1 MNKKDNLYHV
11 IILGGGPAGLTAA
24 IYLARAKYR
33 VLVLE
38 KEEFGGQIKIT
49 DEIVNYPGILKTD
62 GKTLTD
68 TMRTQARNFGAEFSI
83 ADIKDLNIEGDIKV
97 IKTSKGEL
105 RALGVLIATGANPR
119 TLGFKGEAEFKG
131 RGVAYCATC
140 DGEFFS
146 GKDVVVVGGGFAAAE
161 EAIFLTKYARK
172 VTMLIRKGEFSCA
185 KSVAETCML
194 NPKIEVRLFT
204 EIEGVGGEKDI
215 RYVKTKDAETGEKG
229 LIKSQDGTNLGVFV
243 FAGYVPASDFVKGIV
258 NLDDKG
264 YIITDKGQKT
274 SLEGVYAAGD
284 ICIKPLRQVVTAVSD
299 GAIAATELEKH
310 VSKMQQKTELFPKI
324 PEREGIAEE
333 QTVDSN
339 STEGERF
346 LNPQIR
352 EQLKGLMSKFQKN
365 LVLKV
370 YKNEEPV
377 SDELEGAMRE
387 LGTTGNKLRIETL
400 EAEEA
405 QEKVPIEERPF
416 VSICYE
422 DGKPSGAGFHGVPG
436 GHEFQSFVVG
446 LYNGAGPG
454 QELEDD
460 LIEQIKNL
468 PETQLQIIVSLTCTQ
483 CPDLVTAAQKIAFVS
498 DNVTADVYDVNHFSE
513 LKEKYDIMSVP
524 CLIVNGGEK
533 VSFGKKNIEEL
544 IDLCRR

>member
-185 KSVAETCML
+185 KSVAEACML

-229 LIKSQDGTNLGVFV
+229 LIESQDGTNLGVFV

-416 VSICYE
+416 VSICYG

-468 PETQLQIIVSLTCTQ
+468 PETHLQIIVSLTCTQ

>member
-185 KSVAETCML
+185 KSVAEACML

-229 LIKSQDGTNLGVFV
+229 LIESQDGTNLGVFV

-468 PETQLQIIVSLTCTQ
+468 PETHLQIIVSLTCTQ

>member
-1 MNKKDNLYHV
+1 
-11 IILGGGPAGLTAA
+11 
-24 IYLARAKYR
+24 
-33 VLVLE
+33 
-38 KEEFGGQIKIT
+38 
-49 DEIVNYPGILKTD
+49 
-62 GKTLTD
+62 
-68 TMRTQARNFGAEFSI
+68 
-83 ADIKDLNIEGDIKV
+83 
-97 IKTSKGEL
+97 
-105 RALGVLIATGANPR
+105 
-119 TLGFKGEAEFKG
+119 
-131 RGVAYCATC
+131 
-140 DGEFFS
+140 
-146 GKDVVVVGGGFAAAE
+146 
-161 EAIFLTKYARK
+161 
-172 VTMLIRKGEFSCA
+172 
-185 KSVAETCML
+185 ML

-229 LIKSQDGTNLGVFV
+229 LIESQDGTNLGVFV

-468 PETQLQIIVSLTCTQ
+468 PETHLQIIVSLTCTQ